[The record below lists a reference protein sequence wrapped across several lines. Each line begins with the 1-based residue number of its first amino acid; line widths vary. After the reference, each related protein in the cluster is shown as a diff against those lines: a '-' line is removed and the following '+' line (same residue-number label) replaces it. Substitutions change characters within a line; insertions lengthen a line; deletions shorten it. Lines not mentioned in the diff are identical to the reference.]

1 MEVYEMNDKIKEIIA
16 DELGIDAMSIADD
29 AKIID
34 DLGADSLAVMQ
45 IVMAI
50 EDEFDV
56 SVEEDKIMSLATVND
71 IVAYV
76 SENK

>member
-1 MEVYEMNDKIKEIIA
+1 MNDKIKEIIA